1 MIIEWNIVQ
10 NVLSTVGGFGAPY
23 FWDYAKEKKIYHE
36 IAHALKEKNIDIL
49 KNPDTFAS
57 LYIYTLVRFCK
68 KSKLEVVTKFFNHE
82 VTVVVMQTHLESTK
96 NI

>member
-1 MIIEWNIVQ
+1 MIIDWNIVQ

-36 IAHALKEKNIDIL
+36 IARILQEKGLDL
-49 KNPDTFAS
+49 SKNPGNFS
-57 LYIYTLVRFCK
+57 NLYMHTLVRFC
-68 KSKLEVVTKFFNHE
+68 SKLKPAEVVEFFNHE